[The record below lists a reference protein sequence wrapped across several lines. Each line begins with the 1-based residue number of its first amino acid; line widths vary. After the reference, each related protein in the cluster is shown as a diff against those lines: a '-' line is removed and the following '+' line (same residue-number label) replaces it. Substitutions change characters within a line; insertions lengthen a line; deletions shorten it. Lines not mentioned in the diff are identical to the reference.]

1 MRNEWS
7 LTLSGE
13 RTPRLTQPARGMFL
27 RRSKVWRN
35 GRDGS
40 YMISDRIY
48 PAKKVAELGIPSSVG
63 RNFPS
68 NDYVIALAGP
78 PDGIDSIL
86 LHEDT
91 PFRTVKYIKL
101 RVPLSPTPGCRPR
114 SKLDLHPPIGVH
126 SPMSTDIEWINSVS
140 TYSFNSPTNLA
151 RDSSMG

>member
-40 YMISDRIY
+40 YKWWRSWISIISDRAY
-48 PAKKVAELGIPSSVG
+48 PRKNRVELEIPSFLG

-68 NDYVIALAGP
+68 NDYVIAHQTVP
-78 PDGIDSIL
+78 ISICCMRVAFPNC
-86 LHEDT
+86 EM
-91 PFRTVKYIKL
+91 YKL
-101 RVPLSPTPGCRPR
+101 RVSLSSTPGCRPR
-114 SKLDLHPPIGVH
+114 SKLDLHPPIRVH
-126 SPMSTDIEWINSVS
+126 SPMSTDTSNGS
-140 TYSFNSPTNLA
+140 TQCQPS
-151 RDSSMG
+151 

>member
-40 YMISDRIY
+40 YMISDRTY
-48 PAKKVAELGIPSSVG
+48 PTKKVAELEIPSSLG

-86 LHEDT
+86 VHEDT
-91 PFRTVKYIKL
+91 PFRTVKYISYGY
-101 RVPLSPTPGCRPR
+101 RCHPLQAVDLVQNWISILQFGSTAPCPR
-114 SKLDLHPPIGVH
+114 THRMDQL
-126 SPMSTDIEWINSVS
+126 SV
-140 TYSFNSPTNLA
+140 NLLL
-151 RDSSMG
+151 